1 MTFIHMY
8 AHSESWQIETQLHV
22 QST

>member
-22 QST
+22 RST